1 VELTKVI
8 YLSEADCWAI
18 DYLVRHTWKDDDGP
32 PGVGK
37 ALLVKVF
44 SLLKEFENGSKSP
57 TLPLALTERE
67 CWCIDF
73 NIRHDLNMGHEQVGK
88 RLLLQVFGI
97 ILEFQNERA
106 TEQELRQLTWWRG
119 KSVGPGESNGGANK
133 EDGNSR

>member
-1 VELTKVI
+1 MEPTKVI
-8 YLSEADCWAI
+8 HLSEADCWAV

-37 ALLVKVF
+37 GLLIKVF
-44 SLLKEFENGSKSP
+44 SLLKEFEAGCKTP

-73 NIRHDLNMGHEQVGK
+73 NIRHDLNMGHEPVGK
-88 RLLLQVFGI
+88 RLLLQVFGL
-97 ILEFQNERA
+97 ILEYQNQRA
-106 TEQELRQLTWWRG
+106 TERELQRFTWSPPR
-119 KSVGPGESNGGANK
+119 SVGPGESNV